1 MHELGVVFYVVK
13 DVKKVAEENHVEKVP
28 AVTLEIGEVPGILHD
43 YLTDCW
49 NWAKKKEPLME
60 EAELKIEQ
68 IEAVTFCEECQK
80 EYPTVEHG
88 KICPYCG
95 SENTYLLRGNEF
107 LIKEMYLPLRAI
119 YNNSSEEYYS

>member
-1 MHELGVVFYVVK
+1 
-13 DVKKVAEENHVEKVP
+13 
-28 AVTLEIGEVPGILHD
+28 
-43 YLTDCW
+43 
-49 NWAKKKEPLME
+49 ME

-95 SENTYLLRGNEF
+95 SKNTYLLRGNEF
-107 LIKEMYLPLRAI
+107 LIKEI
-119 YNNSSEEYYS
+119 EVSD

>member
-13 DVKKVAEENHVEKVP
+13 DVKKVAEKNHVEKV
-28 AVTLEIGEVPGILHD
+28 LHD

-107 LIKEMYLPLRAI
+107 LIKEI
-119 YNNSSEEYYS
+119 EVSD

>member
-13 DVKKVAEENHVEKVP
+13 DVKKVAEENHVE
-28 AVTLEIGEVPGILHD
+28 
-43 YLTDCW
+43 

-107 LIKEMYLPLRAI
+107 LIKEI
-119 YNNSSEEYYS
+119 EVSD